1 MESLVDYVSH
11 EIPVINI
18 PSEGWAV
25 FPEPILG
32 ECTDATCH
40 GAPDMRGMCK
50 VSEVCV
56 AGLRD
61 PDHKMLGSV
70 QRIEQ
75 ATGRIGRFLKLSTQ
89 A

>member
-1 MESLVDYVSH
+1 
-11 EIPVINI
+11 
-18 PSEGWAV
+18 
-25 FPEPILG
+25 
-32 ECTDATCH
+32 
-40 GAPDMRGMCK
+40 MRGMCK